1 MDSLNLDIDSY
12 TPFDLQKLF
21 SLSADYTESDVKNG
35 FNKLVSQLEKTK
47 SLSMNVKVKINKFIE
62 TAADYLAS
70 QAGKSDPLAGT
81 WGMSENPMDTGSS
94 HFVISDPN
102 RLAGRFSAIADGR
115 QAGTDDVP
123 PGWLNPINVRT
134 VMHGLN
140 LDSRFRDN
148 YYATSAS
155 DFTFHLPNVQ
165 RKVTNMRIAT
175 LDIPMSYHSINRG
188 NGSSTMLIFPQPVN
202 YNEATA
208 ITNNNTSL
216 NQSMSISPQNV
227 WVSAEQVMAPSN
239 TSYPNEGPSGS
250 LDASTAGLLFNGA
263 IDYFFQKNST
273 LQGTTVLYGTWQG
286 EGKYNVLSSLPEPTG
301 SGAPTYRAAWL
312 LVVPDGNYETAWSG
326 QSEAMDIV
334 RAMNQAISVAQP
346 CVVDTGSG
354 TIYYLLSQSEAI
366 QGNPIGPVP
375 FINAGLGGKLVYSVD
390 RASGRSIF
398 ALPDTYQALKTQSN
412 NDSSAFADLPG
423 TPNVNNDGSSNG
435 GSTSNTT
442 AMFGPSIDGGFQLTF
457 AVDSAGNF
465 NPSTNIQLRLG
476 WQLGYRIGQYDCL
489 GYFYDSASATVAGSS
504 GTDYYIYENA
514 TSVMSEGVCMITG
527 PRYMYLSIDDGN
539 NNSGSN
545 FTAVFSESTL
555 GEHVMTRINLS
566 STLDSTGVYK
576 CASDAGLS
584 NQLNRTR
591 EYFGPVDISRLKI
604 KLMDEYGRIINFNNM
619 DWSMS
624 MVFEKLYD

>member
-1 MDSLNLDIDSY
+1 
-12 TPFDLQKLF
+12 
-21 SLSADYTESDVKNG
+21 
-35 FNKLVSQLEKTK
+35 
-47 SLSMNVKVKINKFIE
+47 
-62 TAADYLAS
+62 
-70 QAGKSDPLAGT
+70 
-81 WGMSENPMDTGSS
+81 MSENPMDTGSS

-188 NGSSTMLIFPQPVN
+188 NGSSTMLIFPQPIDYTQSIDVSGN
-202 YNEATA
+202 PIPATG
-208 ITNNNTSL
+208 
-216 NQSMSISPQNV
+216 QMSPNPQNA
-227 WVSAEQVMAPSN
+227 WISAEDVQLTTGQS
-239 TSYPNEGPSGS
+239 S
-250 LDASTAGLLFNGA
+250 STATNGA
-263 IDYFFQKNST
+263 IDYFFQGNSV
-273 LQGTTVLYGTWQG
+273 LQGVTVVYGTWQG
-286 EGKYNVLSSLPEPTG
+286 EGKYSVLTTLPEPTG
-301 SGAPTYRAAWL
+301 EPSSLATYRAGWL
-312 LVVPDGNYETAWSG
+312 LVIPDGNYETAWSG

-334 RAMNQAISVAQP
+334 RATNQAIAKAQP
-346 CVVDTGSG
+346 CIVDRGSG
-354 TIYYLLSQSEAI
+354 KLYFLLSQSSPN
-366 QGNPIGPVP
+366 QGNPLGYVP
-375 FINAGLGGKLVYSVD
+375 FINAGLGGKLVYTVD
-390 RASGRSIF
+390 RASGRSVF
-398 ALPDTYQALKTQSN
+398 ALPDTQQSLN
-412 NDSSAFADLPG
+412 VPSKDNSSNFNDLYG
-423 TPNVNNDGSSNG
+423 TPNTDPSVNQNNG
-435 GSTSNTT
+435 DANFG
-442 AMFGPSIDGGFQLTF
+442 FGPSIDGGFELVF

-465 NPSTNIQLRLG
+465 NPATNIQLRLG
-476 WQLGYRIGQYDCL
+476 WQLGYRVGQYECL
-489 GYFYDSASATVAGSS
+489 GYLYNYTAPGYQFF
-504 GTDYYIYENA
+504 NA
-514 TSVMSEGVCMITG
+514 TSVMSEGICMITG

-604 KLMDEYGRIINFNNM
+604 KLIDEYGRIINFNNM

>member
-62 TAADYLAS
+62 TAADFLAS

-148 YYATSAS
+148 YYTTSAS
-155 DFTFHLPNVQ
+155 NFTFHLPNVQ
-165 RKVTNMRIAT
+165 KKVTNMRIAT

-188 NGSSTMLIFPQPVN
+188 NGGSTMLIFPQPVQ

-208 ITNNNTSL
+208 ITQNETGAG
-216 NQSMSISPQNV
+216 QTMSISPQNV
-227 WVSAEQVMAPSN
+227 WVSADQVTALSSTAYPVDSAPSAFN
-239 TSYPNEGPSGS
+239 
-250 LDASTAGLLFNGA
+250 ASTNALLFNGA
-263 IDYFFQKNST
+263 IDYFFQGNAT
-273 LQGTTVLYGTWQG
+273 LQGTTVVYGTWQG

-354 TIYYLLSQSEAI
+354 TIYYLLSQNAAA
-366 QGNPIGPVP
+366 QGNPINPVP

-398 ALPDTYQALKTQSN
+398 ALPDTYQALKTQTN
-412 NDSSAFADLPG
+412 NNSSAFADLPA
-423 TPNVNNDGSSNG
+423 TPNTSNDGSVSGNG
-435 GSTSNTT
+435 NTSSTT

-476 WQLGYRIGQYDCL
+476 WQLGYRIGQYDCR
-489 GYFYDSASATVAGSS
+489 GYFYDSENSAVSGSGSS
-504 GTDYYIYENA
+504 NYIYENA

-527 PRYMYLSIDDGN
+527 PRYMYISIDDGN